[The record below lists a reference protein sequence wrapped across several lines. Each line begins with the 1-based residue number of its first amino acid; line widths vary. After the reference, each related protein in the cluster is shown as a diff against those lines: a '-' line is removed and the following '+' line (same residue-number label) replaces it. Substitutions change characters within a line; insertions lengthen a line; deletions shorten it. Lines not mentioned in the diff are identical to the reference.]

1 MTASLSPL
9 APSTERSTPPQ
20 PTDQQPGAR
29 RRAPS
34 HSGFSAGWS
43 RTVIVGLVTALLMI
57 PFMWMISIAF
67 KGPTE
72 TYSYPPKL
80 IPESPTWENF
90 VQVWTVSNLSVGMVN
105 SLIVAVLAVAG
116 NCIGAVA
123 AGYAFAKI
131 DFRGSKL
138 LFLLVLATAM
148 VPAVVQLIPLFLL
161 VQDVPLVGGNDVI
174 GQGGTGLLNTHLG
187 LALPL
192 LIQPLNIYLARQ
204 YFLDM
209 PDEIADAGRIDGA
222 SEFRIFWNLYLPLA
236 KPIVA
241 TIAILSFT
249 GAWEDFLWPL
259 VSTSSSSMQT
269 LPLVLSSFTSSGAV
283 QYGPMMASAIVAS
296 LPVVVLFLLTQR
308 HFVNGLSAGGVKG

>member
-1 MTASLSPL
+1 MTASLLPL
-9 APSTERSTPPQ
+9 PVDEKAVPWRL
-20 PTDQQPGAR
+20 R
-29 RRAPS
+29 RQVRRTG
-34 HSGFSAGWS
+34 SGGWS
-43 RTVIVGLVTALLMI
+43 RTVIAGVVTAILMI

-67 KGPTE
+67 KDPTE

-80 IPESPTWENF
+80 IPDNPTFENF
-90 VQVWTVSNLSVGMVN
+90 VQVWSASNLSVGMVN
-105 SLIVAVLAVAG
+105 SFVVALLAVLG
-116 NCIGAVA
+116 NCVGAVA

-131 DFRGSKL
+131 DFRGSKVV
-138 LFLLVLATAM
+138 FFVVLASAM

-161 VQDVPLVGGNDVI
+161 IQDVPLLGGNDI
-174 GQGGTGLLNTHLG
+174 TGEGGTGLLNTHMG

-192 LIQPLNIYLARQ
+192 LIQPLNIFLARQ

-249 GAWEDFLWPL
+249 GSWEDFLWPL
-259 VSTSSSSMQT
+259 VSTSTASMQT
-269 LPLVLSSFTSSGAV
+269 LPLVLSSFTSSGAI